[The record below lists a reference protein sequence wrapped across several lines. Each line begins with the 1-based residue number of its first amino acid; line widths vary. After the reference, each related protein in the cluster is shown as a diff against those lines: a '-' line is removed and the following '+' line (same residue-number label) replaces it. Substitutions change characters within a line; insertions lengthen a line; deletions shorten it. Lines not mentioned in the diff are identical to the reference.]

1 MAPIDYSRFD
11 DIDTSSSDDED
22 GDDTEL
28 EAGDAPSVVQLI
40 DSFHQLVGH
49 PDPDCPPWLGQD
61 GVLSRLGLR
70 KLLRTL
76 VLHSIGKATM
86 VISNVPGPQQ
96 QRTLCGETLSS
107 MQYFLFSPVGAY
119 IGVCSYA
126 GSVAA
131 GAPT

>member
-11 DIDTSSSDDED
+11 GIDTSSSDDED

-61 GVLSRLGLR
+61 GVLSRLGLLTETQAR
-70 KLLRTL
+70 QSGQAGFTRRAASM
-76 VLHSIGKATM
+76 HRRQKAC
-86 VISNVPGPQQ
+86 PH
-96 QRTLCGETLSS
+96 
-107 MQYFLFSPVGAY
+107 
-119 IGVCSYA
+119 GVT
-126 GSVAA
+126 AA
-131 GAPT
+131 